1 MNRGYTRER
10 YLELIAEIRDAVP
23 TMAFSTDLI
32 VGFPGETDAE
42 LAETL
47 EMVER
52 VGYDNVFVFRFS
64 RRPGTPAAAM
74 PDQVSDEVKA
84 VRNSRVLEVAERV
97 SAARSRRLVGRTME
111 VLVDG
116 TSKKNAGELSGR
128 TRCNRVV
135 NFDGQGSVS
144 VGELASVRIDQA
156 LPHSLRGALASRP
169 EEAACLSK

>member
-1 MNRGYTRER
+1 MVE
-10 YLELIAEIRDAVP
+10 EIRDAVP

-32 VGFPGETDAE
+32 VGFPGEAE
-42 LAETL
+42 ADFAETL
-47 EMVER
+47 AMVER

-64 RRPGTPAAAM
+64 RRPGTPAATM
-74 PDQVSDEVKA
+74 PDQVAEDVKA
-84 VRNSRVLEVAERV
+84 SRNTRLLEAAARV
-97 SAARSRRLVGRTME
+97 SAERSRRLVGRTVD

-156 LPHSLRGALASRP
+156 LPHSLRGTLASRP